1 LGPEVFSVQSMGGQ
15 KEKPFQEKE
24 KHMGYKDDENLWHHI
39 YTMEF

>member
-1 LGPEVFSVQSMGGQ
+1 MGGQ